1 MKKKL
6 LLILLSFWMCMFISA
21 NAEAAGN
28 DSEVVATAEVISGG
42 DLLISDSILAGA
54 KTDSGSYDFN
64 YIFQYVDDYIEAA
77 DYAVI
82 NLETAIAGEAKGYCG
97 FPKFNTPGSIVTAA
111 QNAGFDMFLTASN
124 HSYDWSLSGLKNK
137 VSWLQ
142 QKDVDYIGTRKD
154 TDEYYHRVIDVNGI
168 KIGMLNY
175 TQVTGKS
182 TKEKVILNATRTGED
197 GAYEYVIVGK
207 KGQERIAYY
216 NKNYLSEFYSTL
228 KKDIKSLK
236 NRGAQI
242 IVAYPHWGQEYNI
255 GYNSTEDKIAQ
266 KMCDLGVDVII
277 GGHPHVVEPV
287 KVYTSKV
294 SGKTTV
300 CIHSTGNFVSSMR
313 RTQKKTNP
321 DYVED
326 GALFKYTVKEYADG
340 TAAVTAA
347 EVLPIWVK
355 KADNAKRYTVIPL
368 DKDVDWK
375 ESFGVANYSE
385 NASNGYQSYE
395 RTMDLVSKG
404 IKKFNGMAKI
414 TKQPTAKS
422 VKTGKNVK
430 FTLQAVGN
438 NISYQWQFSSD
449 GGETWTNSTGKGN
462 QINTLTV
469 KAKKSYNGKLYRC
482 KVKTSAGTVY
492 SKKVKLTVKE

>member
-6 LLILLSFWMCMFISA
+6 LLVLMNVLICIFFSM
-21 NAEAAGN
+21 NAQAAEK
-28 DSEVVATAEVISGG
+28 DKKVVETAEVISGG
-42 DLLISDSILAGA
+42 DLLISESVLEGA
-54 KTDSGSYDFN
+54 KTSSGSYDFE
-64 YIFQYVDDYIEAA
+64 YIFQYVDDYIQEA
-77 DYAVI
+77 DYAVV
-82 NLETAIAGEAKGYCG
+82 NLETSIAGKDKGYCG
-97 FPKFNTPGSIVTAA
+97 FPRFNTPGSIVTVA

-124 HSYDWSLSGLKNK
+124 HSYDWNLSGLKNK

-142 QKDVDYIGTRKD
+142 QKDADYIGTRKD
-154 TDEYYHRVIDVNGI
+154 TDEYFHRVIDVNGI

-175 TQVTGKS
+175 TQVTGSS
-182 TKEKVILNATRTGED
+182 TKEKVIFNATRTGKD
-197 GAYEYVIVGK
+197 GAYEYVIAGK

-216 NKNYLSEFYSTL
+216 NKKYLNDFYSIL

-236 NRGAQI
+236 DRGAQV

-255 GYNSTEDKIAQ
+255 EFNSAEDKIAQ

-300 CIHSTGNFVSSMR
+300 CIHSMGNFVSSMR
-313 RTQKKTNP
+313 RTQKKNNA

-326 GALFKYTVKEYADG
+326 GALFKYTVSEYDDG
-340 TAAVTAA
+340 TVAVTSA

-355 KADNAKRYTVIPL
+355 KAADSQKYVVIPL

-385 NASNGYQSYE
+385 KISSGYQSYE
-395 RTMDLVSKG
+395 RTMGLVSKG

-414 TKQPTAKS
+414 TKQPAAKS
-422 VKTGKNVK
+422 VKAGKTVK
-430 FTLQAVGN
+430 FTVDAVGKN
-438 NISYQWQFSSD
+438 LNYQWQFSTD
-449 GGETWTNSTGKGN
+449 GGESWSDSGGKGN
-462 QINTLTV
+462 QSDTLTV
-469 KAKKSYNGKLYRC
+469 TAKKSYNGKYYRC
-482 KVKTSAGTVY
+482 KIKTSAGTAY
-492 SKKVKLTVKE
+492 SKKVKLTVK

>member
-142 QKDVDYIGTRKD
+142 QKDADYIGTRKD

-385 NASNGYQSYE
+385 NASSGYQSYE

-462 QINTLTV
+462 QTNTLTV

>member
-1 MKKKL
+1 MKKRL
-6 LLILLSFWMCMFISA
+6 LLLLMSLGMCMFISSH
-21 NAEAAGN
+21 AEAAGN
-28 DSEVVATAEVISGG
+28 DTEVVATAEVISGG
-42 DLLISDSILAGA
+42 DLLISDHVLAGA

-64 YIFQYVDDYIEAA
+64 YIFQYVDDYIKEA
-77 DYAVI
+77 DYAVV
-82 NLETAIAGEAKGYCG
+82 NLETSIAGKEKGYCG
-97 FPKFNTPGSIVTAA
+97 FPRFNTPESIVTAA

-124 HSYDWSLSGLKNK
+124 HSYDWDLSGLKNK
-137 VSWLQ
+137 VSALQ
-142 QKDVDYIGTRKD
+142 KRDADYIGTRKD
-154 TDEYYHRVIDVNGI
+154 TDDYFHRVIDVNGI

-175 TQVTGKS
+175 TQVIKKS
-182 TKEKVILNATRTGED
+182 TKEKVYLNATSTGEN
-197 GAYEYVIVGK
+197 GSYEYVYVGP
-207 KGQERIAYY
+207 KGKERIAYY
-216 NKNYLSEFYSTL
+216 NKKYLSDFYSTL

-313 RTQKKTNP
+313 RTQDKNNA

-326 GALFKYTVKEYADG
+326 GALFKYVVKEYDDG
-340 TAAVTAA
+340 TVAVTSA
-347 EVLPIWVK
+347 EVLPIWIK
-355 KADNAKRYTVIPL
+355 KAENAYKYTVIPL

-375 ESFGVANYSE
+375 ESFGVANYSD
-385 NASNGYQSYE
+385 NISSGYQSYE
-395 RTMDLVSKG
+395 RTMELVSKG

-414 TKQPTAKS
+414 TKHPTAKS
-422 VKTGKNVK
+422 AKTGKKVK
-430 FTLQAVGN
+430 FKVEAVGN
-438 NISYQWQFSSD
+438 DIKYQWQFSSD
-449 GGETWTNSTGKGN
+449 GGETWTNSTGAGN
-462 QINTLTV
+462 KTNTLTV
-469 KAKKSYNGKLYRC
+469 TTKKNYNGKLYRC

-492 SKKVKLTVKE
+492 SKKAKLTIKQ

>member
-6 LLILLSFWMCMFISA
+6 LLVLMSVWMCMSVS
-21 NAEAAGN
+21 NDVEAAGN
-28 DSEVVATAEVISGG
+28 ASKVVATADVISGG
-42 DLLISDSILAGA
+42 DLLISDSVLEGA
-54 KTDSGSYDFN
+54 KTNSGNYDFE
-64 YIFQYVDDYIEAA
+64 YIFQYVDDYIEEA
-77 DYAVI
+77 DYAVV
-82 NLETAIAGEAKGYCG
+82 NLETSIAGKGNGYCG
-97 FPKFNTPGSIVTAA
+97 FPRFNTPGSIVTVA

-142 QKDVDYIGTRKD
+142 QRDADYIGTRKD
-154 TDEYYHRVIDVNGI
+154 TDEYFHRVINVNGI

-175 TQVTGKS
+175 TQLTGKS
-182 TKEKVILNATRTGED
+182 TKDKVILNATRTGED
-197 GAYEYVIVGK
+197 GAYEYVVVGK

-216 NKNYLSEFYSTL
+216 NKKYLNDFYSTL

-255 GYNSTEDKIAQ
+255 CYNSTEDKIAQ

-313 RTQKKTNP
+313 RTQKKNNA

-326 GALFKYTVKEYADG
+326 GALFKYTVKEYEDG
-340 TAAVTAA
+340 TAAVTSA

-355 KADNAKRYTVIPL
+355 KAENAKKYTVIPL
-368 DKDVDWK
+368 DEDVDWK
-375 ESFGVANYSE
+375 TSFGIENYSE
-385 NASNGYQSYE
+385 KISSGYQSYE
-395 RTMDLVSKG
+395 RTMGLVSEG

-422 VKTGKNVK
+422 VKAGKKVK
-430 FTLQAVGN
+430 FAVEAVGS
-438 NISYQWQFSSD
+438 NIKYQWQFSTD
-449 GGETWTNSTGKGN
+449 GGKTWTNSAGKGN
-462 QINTLTV
+462 QSNTLTV
-469 KAKKSYNGKLYRC
+469 TAKKSYNGKLYRC
-482 KVKTSAGTVY
+482 KVKTGAGTVY
-492 SKKVKLTVKE
+492 SKKVKLTIKQ